1 MLSTPAMG
9 TLPASI
15 MRRITKIDI
24 NESVSR
30 HKLIFQEEWLDKFDR
45 FVVYIFFSGLIIY
58 PALTIFEADFNN
70 PNDKFIS
77 LTILPLCILFG
88 LYVVYRKA
96 TEKLL
101 FTLTTPFDRQKN
113 KQILLTYADK
123 QQLEVYRKS
132 NDCLILNESLGDFN
146 PSYKKSMVFI
156 LKDNEVLFTI
166 LKDQY
171 KLNLPTLTSHL
182 FLKHDLKKLFKNV
195 LTNESGLADR

>member
-1 MLSTPAMG
+1 
-9 TLPASI
+9 

-24 NESVSR
+24 DESVLR

-77 LTILPLCILFG
+77 LTLLPLCILFG

-113 KQILLTYADK
+113 KQILLDFAEK

-132 NDCLILNESLGDFN
+132 NDCIILNESLGDFN

-166 LKDQY
+166 LKDQF

-182 FLKHDLKKLFKNV
+182 FLKQDLKKLFNNV
-195 LTNESGLADR
+195 LTNESGLTDR

>member
-1 MLSTPAMG
+1 
-9 TLPASI
+9 
-15 MRRITKIDI
+15 MRLITKIDI
-24 NESVSR
+24 VESVSR
-30 HKLIFQEEWLDKFDR
+30 HKLIFQEDWLDKFDR

-58 PALTIFEADFNN
+58 PALTFFEADFNK
-70 PNDKFIS
+70 PNDKIIS
-77 LTILPLCILFG
+77 LTLLPICILFG
-88 LYVVYRKA
+88 LYVIYRKA

-101 FTLTTPFDRQKN
+101 FKLTTPFDRQKN
-113 KQILLTYADK
+113 KQILLNYADK
-123 QQLEVYRKS
+123 HQLEIYRKS
-132 NDCLILNESLGDFN
+132 NDCLIFNESLGDFN

-182 FLKHDLKKLFKNV
+182 FLKHDLKRLFNNV

>member
-1 MLSTPAMG
+1 
-9 TLPASI
+9 
-15 MRRITKIDI
+15 MRRISKIDI
-24 NESVSR
+24 DESVLR

-45 FVVYIFFSGLIIY
+45 YVVYILFSGLIIY

-77 LTILPLCILFG
+77 LTILPLSILFG

-123 QQLEVYRKS
+123 QQLDVYRKS
-132 NDCLILNESLGDFN
+132 NDCLILNQSLGDFN
-146 PSYKKSMVFI
+146 PSYKKSMIFI
-156 LKDNEVLFTI
+156 LKDNQVLFTI

-182 FLKHDLKKLFKNV
+182 FLKHDLKKLFKNQ
-195 LTNESGLADR
+195 TANENGLADS

>member
-1 MLSTPAMG
+1 MTLS
-9 TLPASI
+9 ASK
-15 MRRITKIDI
+15 MRHITKIDI
-24 NESVSR
+24 DESVSR
-30 HKLIFQEEWLDKFDR
+30 NKLIFQEEWLDKFDR
-45 FVVYIFFSGLIIY
+45 FVVYIFFSGFIIY

-101 FTLTTPFDRQKN
+101 STLPTPYDRKKN

-132 NDCLILNESLGDFN
+132 NDFLILNESLGDFN
-146 PSYKKSMVFI
+146 TSYKKSMVFI
-156 LKDNEVLFTI
+156 LKDNQVLFTI

-171 KLNLPTLTSHL
+171 KLNVPTLTSHL
-182 FLKHDLKKLFKNV
+182 FLKHDLKKLFNNV
-195 LTNESGLADR
+195 STNDSALADR

>member
-1 MLSTPAMG
+1 MTLS
-9 TLPASI
+9 ASK
-15 MRRITKIDI
+15 MRHITKIDI
-24 NESVSR
+24 DESVSR
-30 HKLIFQEEWLDKFDR
+30 NKLIFQEEWLDKFDR
-45 FVVYIFFSGLIIY
+45 FVVYIFFSGFIIY

-101 FTLTTPFDRQKN
+101 STLPTPYDRKKN

-146 PSYKKSMVFI
+146 TSYKKSMVFI
-156 LKDNEVLFTI
+156 LKDNQVLFTI

-171 KLNLPTLTSHL
+171 KLNVPTLTSHL
-182 FLKHDLKKLFKNV
+182 FLKHDLKKLFNNV
-195 LTNESGLADR
+195 STNDSAIADR

>member
-1 MLSTPAMG
+1 
-9 TLPASI
+9 
-15 MRRITKIDI
+15 MRHITKIDI
-24 NESVSR
+24 DKSVSR

-45 FVVYIFFSGLIIY
+45 FIIYIFFSGFIIS
-58 PALTIFEADFNN
+58 PVLTIFEMDFNN

-77 LTILPLCILFG
+77 LTVLPLSFLFG

-101 FTLTTPFDRQKN
+101 FTLTTPYDRQIN
-113 KQILLTYADK
+113 KQILLNFADK

-132 NDCLILNESLGDFN
+132 NDCIILNESISDFN

-156 LKDNEVLFTI
+156 LKDNHVFFTI

-171 KLNLPTLTSHL
+171 KLNVPTLTSHL
-182 FLKHDLKKLFKNV
+182 FLKHDLKKLFNNAP
-195 LTNESGLADR
+195 TNYTELEDR

>member
-1 MLSTPAMG
+1 
-9 TLPASI
+9 
-15 MRRITKIDI
+15 MRRIVKINI
-24 NESVSR
+24 EESVSQN
-30 HKLIFQEEWLDKFDR
+30 KLIFQEEWLDKFDR
-45 FVVYIFFSGLIIY
+45 FVVYVFFSGFIIY

-113 KQILLTYADK
+113 KQILLNYADK

-146 PSYKKSMVFI
+146 PSHKKSMVFI
-156 LKDNEVLFTI
+156 LKDNQVFFTI
-166 LKDQY
+166 LKDQF

-182 FLKHDLKKLFKNV
+182 YLKHDLKKLFTSQTNNNNGVVDKKNV
-195 LTNESGLADR
+195 S

>member
-1 MLSTPAMG
+1 
-9 TLPASI
+9 

-24 NESVSR
+24 DESVSR

-45 FVVYIFFSGLIIY
+45 FVVYISFGGFIIY
-58 PALTIFEADFNN
+58 PALTIFEADFSN

-77 LTILPLCILFG
+77 LTLLPLSILFG

-101 FTLTTPFDRQKN
+101 FVLKTPFDRQKN
-113 KQILLTYADK
+113 KQILLYYADN

-132 NDCLILNESLGDFN
+132 NDCIILNESIGDFN
-146 PSYKKSMVFI
+146 QSYKKSMVFI
-156 LKDNEVLFTI
+156 LKGNQILFTI

-182 FLKHDLKKLFKNV
+182 FLKHDLEKLFN
-195 LTNESGLADR
+195 NESNNDSGHAER